1 MIDKT
6 AERRDTVQAPPRQR
20 DASEVAID
28 SALLALD
35 VLPNND
41 RLRQARSLLI
51 RARKEIENYFESIQH
66 PEAP

>member
-1 MIDKT
+1 MTDKST
-6 AERRDTVQAPPRQR
+6 GRRDTIQAPPRQR
-20 DASEVAID
+20 DASEVEID
-28 SALLALD
+28 IALLALD
-35 VLPNND
+35 DLPDDD

>member
-1 MIDKT
+1 MNS
-6 AERRDTVQAPPRQR
+6 DTIQAPPRHR

-51 RARKEIENYFESIQH
+51 RARKEIENHFEAIQQ